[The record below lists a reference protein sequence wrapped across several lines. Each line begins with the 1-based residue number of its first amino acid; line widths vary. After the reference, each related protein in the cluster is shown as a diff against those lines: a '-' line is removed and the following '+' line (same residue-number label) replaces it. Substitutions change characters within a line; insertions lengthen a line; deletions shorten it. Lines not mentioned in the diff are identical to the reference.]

1 MATILD
7 TLKKGTE
14 FLQRHEVEEARL
26 TMELLIAHVL
36 KVERMQLYI
45 DFDRSIAEN
54 QLTTLRELTM
64 RRGRGEP
71 LQHLL
76 GTIEFCDL
84 DFRTDSRALIPRPE
98 TEELTMKLLTRTWPE
113 PSRTEPS
120 RILDLGCGSGVIG
133 LSLAHHLAEKNVAVT
148 LADLSTE
155 ALSLARENAEA
166 LGMDQITLIESDL
179 FSALVGEFHLIVANL
194 PYIPDSQETLLSRE
208 VRRDPALALYGGTT
222 GTEIMQRFL
231 NDSLPHLTPHGLLAM
246 EFGIGQESELK
257 TAAENLGFGQVE
269 IHRDMGGIDRFLF
282 ATKSVKSQ

>member
-45 DFDRSIAEN
+45 DFDRSIAKN